1 MKQTNWKNVAEGTPV
16 LFRRSKEADYEAGT
30 WAGGAASNG
39 AGAGGAAGD
48 GASAGAFYW
57 YVYYVSGYLVRSVGT
72 YTTYDGE
79 WRIDRFWCK
88 LAKPETKEIV
98 FVVTDKYNRVWHLPL
113 QAVLEDW
120 AQCEADYVG
129 ATLEQ
134 LFEFIKEGK
143 VKPDIETW
151 MAEQMFADV
160 LASKATLVKDLTD
173 KQKIALAEQVMMPG
187 SNDRIADEHLVKYPS
202 KTAFN
207 KFYKS
212 LVTLKK
218 SKESK

>member
-1 MKQTNWKNVAEGTPV
+1 MKPTNWKNVKKGTPV
-16 LFRRSKEADYEAGT
+16 LFRRTKDSEYEAGT
-30 WAGGAASNG
+30 WTGSGAVSTL
-39 AGAGGAAGD
+39 
-48 GASAGAFYW
+48 SGAFCW
-57 YVYYVSGYLVRSVGT
+57 YLDNVSGALCRAVGT

-98 FVVTDKYNRVWHLPL
+98 FVVTDKYKRVWHLPL

-129 ATLEQ
+129 ATIKSM
-134 LFEFIKEGK
+134 FEFIKEGK

-173 KQKIALAEQVMMPG
+173 KQKIALAERVMTPDHL
-187 SNDRIADEHLVKYPS
+187 DRIVDEHKIKYPS

-212 LVTLKK
+212 LVTPKK
-218 SKESK
+218 AKESK